1 MSRSEVKLEPSERA
15 EHGTGVEHCAVVVG
29 EVVAVWV
36 LVVVDPRS
44 VVLGDQRS
52 VGVPDEPDRGF
63 LAGKMIRRVLWAW
76 IQPVIGSWTLPCQ
89 SSMS

>member
-1 MSRSEVKLEPSERA
+1 M
-15 EHGTGVEHCAVVVG
+15 VVG

-36 LVVVDPRS
+36 LVVVDPRA

-52 VGVPDEPDRGF
+52 VGVPGELDRGL
-63 LAGKMIRRVLWAW
+63 LAGKMIRRVLRAW

>member
-1 MSRSEVKLEPSERA
+1 M
-15 EHGTGVEHCAVVVG
+15 VVG

-36 LVVVDPRS
+36 LVVVDPGS

-63 LAGKMIRRVLWAW
+63 LAGKMIRRVLWA
-76 IQPVIGSWTLPCQ
+76 
-89 SSMS
+89 

>member
-1 MSRSEVKLEPSERA
+1 VSRSEVKLEPSERA

-36 LVVVDPRS
+36 LVVLDRRA

-52 VGVPDEPDRGF
+52 VGVSDEPDPGL
-63 LAGKMIRRVLWAW
+63 LAGRDDPPRLA
-76 IQPVIGSWTLPCQ
+76 GLR
-89 SSMS
+89 SSR